1 MRRGGEL
8 NLNYTP
14 WKYLRIGGSVK
25 AAQQLFQPSQEVPTY
40 RYWTFPVSVYVSANY
55 KNFALDFYQ
64 KFGGT
69 TLVGLYRTG
78 IEKVSYVSLSY
89 NYRNLNVAL
98 QCFFPFVRDR
108 YSNETIPTSIV
119 RHKTNYEIRRKNHA
133 LALSL
138 SWRFGVGRK
147 KTSVRPELENYDND
161 NGLFKIK

>member
-14 WKYLRIGGSVK
+14 WKYLRIGGSVE

-78 IEKVSYVSLSY
+78 IEKFS
-89 NYRNLNVAL
+89 
-98 QCFFPFVRDR
+98 
-108 YSNETIPTSIV
+108 
-119 RHKTNYEIRRKNHA
+119 
-133 LALSL
+133 
-138 SWRFGVGRK
+138 
-147 KTSVRPELENYDND
+147 
-161 NGLFKIK
+161 